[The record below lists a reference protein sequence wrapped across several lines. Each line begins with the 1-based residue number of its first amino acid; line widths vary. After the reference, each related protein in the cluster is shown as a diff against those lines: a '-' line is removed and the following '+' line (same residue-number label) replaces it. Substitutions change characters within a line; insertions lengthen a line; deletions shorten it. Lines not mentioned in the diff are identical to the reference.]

1 MFKFFLLKYWFND
14 LFVDFNCYNSFD
26 CYWRSL
32 NINCCLEVCLVSA
45 GYQSVAVSYLVPYH
59 RHVSLLCWIKTI
71 ATWKKWLKVCSLK
84 EWTIIERHLPD
95 FSLSILAILLDIRD
109 GETLAKWPSR
119 ASIATHPSTDTE
131 WSPKLL
137 TRFSTEGLNYTM
149 IYRRARIASKCE
161 PLLRFNPLNLAN
173 IACFTKWVK
182 GLSVFPRIFYTKK
195 VSMILTCI
203 ILKIKVQ
210 LT

>member
-1 MFKFFLLKYWFND
+1 MSGIYAKYHVQIML
-14 LFVDFNCYNSFD
+14 LFVYTTTRKRFVIFTSRYFKLSWNATALSQSNCSNFS
-26 CYWRSL
+26 WSS
-32 NINCCLEVCLVSA
+32 INCCLEVCLVSA

-109 GETLAKWPSR
+109 GETLAKWSSR

-137 TRFSTEGLNYTM
+137 TRFSIWRIELHNDMQEGQE
-149 IYRRARIASKCE
+149 S
-161 PLLRFNPLNLAN
+161 
-173 IACFTKWVK
+173 
-182 GLSVFPRIFYTKK
+182 
-195 VSMILTCI
+195 
-203 ILKIKVQ
+203 Q
-210 LT
+210 